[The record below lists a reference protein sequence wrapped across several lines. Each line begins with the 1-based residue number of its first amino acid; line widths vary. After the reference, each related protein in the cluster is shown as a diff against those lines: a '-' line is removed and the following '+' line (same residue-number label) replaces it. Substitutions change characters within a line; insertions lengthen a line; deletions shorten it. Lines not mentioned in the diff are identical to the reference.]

1 MNDIVSLSSVSNAPS
16 APQAHVEHAR
26 AAGES
31 YSSGASDSAVTGQPH
46 EDSVTLSNTAGL
58 VQQAMSAGAAARAG
72 RVQQLKQQ
80 FENGQLSVDP
90 AAVGNALIGA
100 SIAGD

>member
-1 MNDIVSLSSVSNAPS
+1 MNDIVSLSSLSNASS
-16 APQAHVEHAR
+16 AQQAQVEHAR
-26 AAGES
+26 AASES
-31 YSSGASDSAVTGQPH
+31 NSSGASGSTAAGQPH

-58 VQQAMSAGAAARAG
+58 VQQALSAGAAARAS

-90 AAVGNALIGA
+90 AAVGGALIGA
-100 SIAGD
+100 AVAGD